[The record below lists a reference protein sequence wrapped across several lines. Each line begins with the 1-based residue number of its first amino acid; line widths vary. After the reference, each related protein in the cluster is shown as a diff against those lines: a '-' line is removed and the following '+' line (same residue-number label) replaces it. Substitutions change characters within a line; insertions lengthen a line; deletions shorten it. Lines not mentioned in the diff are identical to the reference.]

1 MPLNNKH
8 VQILNLFYILYNG
21 EDKIND
27 NNNIL
32 LLTKEQYSMIV
43 QPKNC
48 QHQIEMKIKWSA
60 IRLCV
65 CVCVYISAYHDLF
78 GSHFG
83 VSFLFSTT
91 FFFPSPHTIFPQED
105 NGHDL

>member
-43 QPKNC
+43 
-48 QHQIEMKIKWSA
+48 
-60 IRLCV
+60 
-65 CVCVYISAYHDLF
+65 
-78 GSHFG
+78 
-83 VSFLFSTT
+83 
-91 FFFPSPHTIFPQED
+91 
-105 NGHDL
+105 